1 MLLFIEGYPYNLND
15 TVRDNLTV
23 RDVLKDVVSVPEKEG
38 QYTFGYVGYCYSK
51 AAKDV
56 IFFLPK
62 VVLTGEQ
69 NEESDD
75 DTIFGASP
83 QEIID
88 FESEKIKSK
97 FTEEGCKEYKEF
109 LSTLSIWV
117 YRTISVYKQTHNDN
131 ILESKDYQTESRG
144 RKQKHNTLLDVIIA
158 HLETSTEITRIISR
172 SLPRTY
178 IPDITELIGARL
190 LHHHRLLFR
199 MEHLFTLIR

>member
-15 TVRDNLTV
+15 TVMDGLTV
-23 RDVLKDVVSVPEKEG
+23 RDVLKDVVSIPVKENK
-38 QYTFGYVGYCYSK
+38 YAFEYIGYCYSK

-69 NEESDD
+69 NEENDD

-88 FESEKIKSK
+88 IESDKIQSK

-109 LSTLSIWV
+109 LSTLSIWI

-131 ILESKDYQTESRG
+131 ILESKEYQTESRG

-158 HLETSTEITRIISR
+158 LRDFNR
-172 SLPRTY
+172 NYRQKC
-178 IPDITELIGARL
+178 AFRL
-190 LHHHRLLFR
+190 
-199 MEHLFTLIR
+199 